1 MAETL
6 ELKQQMKEA
15 IYEFF
20 SDNNEHLRNIISGIM
35 EDIALGKAIEQG
47 DSGEYVDES
56 VVMAELN
63 R

>member
-6 ELKQQMKEA
+6 EMKQQMKEA

-20 SDNNEHLRNIISGIM
+20 SDNNEYLRNVISGIM
-35 EDIALGKAIEQG
+35 EDIALGKAIEES
-47 DSGEYVDES
+47 DSGDYVDES
-56 VVMAELN
+56 LIMAELN